1 MTAKTKYTY
10 IPYIPDNSGIF
21 YPEMP
26 DELPDAMY
34 QFPRMTHTM
43 DILLWR
49 YGDRHD
55 VLVSGN
61 NAIYYR
67 QGNPRVHRSPDGFI
81 AFGVDRNAILGG
93 KRLQGVGSRAS
104 RPDWVLEIASPST
117 ARVDLGIKREIYAS
131 IGIGEYWRFDASGGR
146 YYGEP
151 LVGEFLQDGQ
161 YRRFDIHTS
170 EDGVAWGHSPRCST
184 WTFIGE
190 TYGCITSTRGRRV
203 AAWPEG
209 SAGRTAK
216 KANLQGAGQPRESR
230 ELEERELRARRE
242 GRVASLG
249 HAMPRCTENLPTRS
263 PLADDMKTFR
273 LEDDP
278 PC

>member
-81 AFGVDRNAILGG
+81 AFGVDRNAIWEENGYKVWEVG
-93 KRLQGVGSRAS
+93 KP
-104 RPDWVLEIASPST
+104 PDWVLEIASPST

-151 LVGEFLQDGQ
+151 LVGEYLRDGQ
-161 YRRFDIHTS
+161 YRRFDIHIS
-170 EDGVAWGHSPRCST
+170 EDGVAWGHSQVLNLDIHWGDVRLHYFDPVA
-184 WTFIGE
+184 GE
-190 TYGCITSTRGRRV
+190 WLLGLKEAQAEIQEAQAEIQV
-203 AAWPEG
+203 VQ
-209 SAGRTAK
+209 
-216 KANLQGAGQPRESR
+216 ANLHEAQANLHETQAELGEERAARLEAERRLR
-230 ELEERELRARRE
+230 ELEDELR
-242 GRVASLG
+242 
-249 HAMPRCTENLPTRS
+249 PRG
-263 PLADDMKTFR
+263 
-273 LEDDP
+273 
-278 PC
+278 